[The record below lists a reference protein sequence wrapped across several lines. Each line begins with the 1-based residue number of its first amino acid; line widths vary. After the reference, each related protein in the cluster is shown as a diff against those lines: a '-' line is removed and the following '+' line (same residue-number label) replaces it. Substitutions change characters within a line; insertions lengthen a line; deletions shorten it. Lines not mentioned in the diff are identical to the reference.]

1 MTNGL
6 VEAVCLS
13 SGGDDERS
21 SAWAVGCSY
30 GHQGMPTKIYENE
43 NNEFLTRELF
53 NTRVNILNKYVS

>member
-30 GHQGMPTKIYENE
+30 GHRACPQRSMKMRIMN
-43 NNEFLTRELF
+43 L
-53 NTRVNILNKYVS
+53 V